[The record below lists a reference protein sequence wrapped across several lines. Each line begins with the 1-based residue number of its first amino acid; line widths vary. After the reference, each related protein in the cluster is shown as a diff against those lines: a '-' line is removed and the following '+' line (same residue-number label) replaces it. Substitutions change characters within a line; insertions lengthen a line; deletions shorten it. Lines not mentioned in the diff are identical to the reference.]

1 MRHYEIIREYSRDK
15 TVENWGQKMWDRISK
30 DRDVPKNDR
39 DVTDPEE
46 QQKVIARY
54 LEILERADPTKNNQY
69 VQNLIKFYIA
79 GSRLEDLQSTAVEYL
94 TKFQKLK
101 ARKMIPSPHNDI
113 GRYADFR
120 AFATAIDEYPD
131 PESKEEMPKGNAKE
145 VYKDANVRIIAP
157 EDEQAA
163 CYYGQGTRWCTAAD
177 NNNMF
182 NEYNKDGPM
191 YILIPTKPKYNGEKY
206 QISPH
211 SDEYMNEQDEPLDI
225 MDLKERFGTPGFLG
239 WWKSIHKGILMT
251 VRGFVNQSEDNREI
265 FQTAWRKISDYAEKL
280 IDYYLD
286 TNEIDEDEADRLRR
300 SVIDTSNIELADAL
314 DDADDNEDRHWPLS
328 AAPEAFFNYLGQDV
342 DWGEKEIYSEIADLA
357 ASLEFDYNED
367 TGEIDIKYPP
377 KDQKAQKAQKVEPV
391 GQEDRQEDQLDKEID
406 QLNKN
411 ALSYLARLRG

>member
-206 QISPH
+206 QIHPESGQFMNQNDERVSPTEIVDRFRTKDFEAWFKQVAPLIETFDDSKLESAWQDIGKIVDALLSSNSIANDRASSIREVAEMSADEIRGQASGYED
-211 SDEYMNEQDEPLDI
+211 SDGYLLEPVITDLATVYSWIVSRKFGGAYLEYNEEELLYDVQ
-225 MDLKERFGTPGFLG
+225 
-239 WWKSIHKGILMT
+239 GIKVSYKDGNFT
-251 VRGFVNQSEDNREI
+251 VR
-265 FQTAWRKISDYAEKL
+265 
-280 IDYYLD
+280 
-286 TNEIDEDEADRLRR
+286 
-300 SVIDTSNIELADAL
+300 
-314 DDADDNEDRHWPLS
+314 
-328 AAPEAFFNYLGQDV
+328 
-342 DWGEKEIYSEIADLA
+342 
-357 ASLEFDYNED
+357 
-367 TGEIDIKYPP
+367 
-377 KDQKAQKAQKVEPV
+377 
-391 GQEDRQEDQLDKEID
+391 
-406 QLNKN
+406 
-411 ALSYLARLRG
+411 